1 MSAAQTAVAAH
12 RIGRHSRKRPEQRK
26 PESGLQRRRRA
37 CSNLRA
43 IIAGGAAQ
51 IKMLLIGGAPSN
63 RPDLDLA
70 FTVLRPPADVH
81 PTAMSSAIPLPIST
95 RCAFTSLPEPIPE
108 RTFHMVT
115 FAIFLPAADRA
126 SRRDGSARKLQ
137 CFEHLGG
144 TCGRLLAIIVPS
156 SKSAHRAPM
165 HTALVDA
172 GPLGVAFRFVNAYA
186 RRKFR
191 ERSAWAVG
199 AGADIGAGKAMRRH
213 RSRRSK
219 TTYFKCDDTSC
230 RGPAFSDTSLGRAGL
245 APLRGAKQL

>member
-1 MSAAQTAVAAH
+1 MSTLPQCPQQFPFQFQH
-12 RIGRHSRKRPEQRK
+12 
-26 PESGLQRRRRA
+26 
-37 CSNLRA
+37 
-43 IIAGGAAQ
+43 
-51 IKMLLIGGAPSN
+51 
-63 RPDLDLA
+63 
-70 FTVLRPPADVH
+70 DVH
-81 PTAMSSAIPLPIST
+81 SLHFPSQFRNGHFTWSPSPSSFLLPTGRVGETGVPENYSALST
-95 RCAFTSLPEPIPE
+95 LAG
-108 RTFHMVT
+108 H
-115 FAIFLPAADRA
+115 AADCWPLSCVGGNCKSNICGKRKCNSFGLLFREA
-126 SRRDGSARKLQ
+126 S
-137 CFEHLGG
+137 
-144 TCGRLLAIIVPS
+144 GRLLKALPDPAPRHPAWGKELAPKLLHFHLPELWEIHLPMTSPS

-186 RRKFR
+186 RRNFR

>member
-1 MSAAQTAVAAH
+1 MSTLPQCPQQFPFQFQH
-12 RIGRHSRKRPEQRK
+12 
-26 PESGLQRRRRA
+26 
-37 CSNLRA
+37 
-43 IIAGGAAQ
+43 
-51 IKMLLIGGAPSN
+51 
-63 RPDLDLA
+63 
-70 FTVLRPPADVH
+70 DVH
-81 PTAMSSAIPLPIST
+81 SLHFPSQFRNGHFTWSPSPSSFLLPTGRVGETGVPENYSALST
-95 RCAFTSLPEPIPE
+95 LAG
-108 RTFHMVT
+108 H
-115 FAIFLPAADRA
+115 AADCWPL
-126 SRRDGSARKLQ
+126 S
-137 CFEHLGG
+137 
-144 TCGRLLAIIVPS
+144 PS

-186 RRKFR
+186 RRNFR